1 MLITV
6 LTATYNS
13 SRFLKDALQSFVQ
26 QNHAKK
32 ELIVIDGASKDNT
45 LSVLQEFQH
54 NISQQLS
61 EPDQGIYDALNKG
74 ISLAKGDVIGIL
86 HSDDYFASNEVL
98 SQVAKLFKEDSQL
111 EAVYGDLDY
120 ISRDDTDRIIRKWIS
135 GDYQYQK
142 LKQGWMPPHPALFI
156 KKDCFTKYGNY
167 NLAYK
172 SAADYDL
179 ILRFL
184 YKHQI
189 KTNYLPQVLVN
200 MRVGGLS
207 NQSLKNRIRANQ
219 EDYQALKSNG
229 VKFPLMVSIIKPLR
243 KLGQY
248 FKFS

>member
-13 SRFLKDALQSFVQ
+13 SPFLKDALQSFAQ
-26 QNHAKK
+26 QTYAAK
-32 ELIVIDGASKDNT
+32 ELVVIDGASKDST
-45 LSVLQEFQH
+45 LSILQEYQQH
-54 NISQQLS
+54 ISKQLS

-74 ISLAKGDVIGIL
+74 LNLAQGDVIGIL
-86 HSDDYFASNEVL
+86 HSDDFFASNEVL
-98 SQVAKLFKEDSQL
+98 SQVAALFKEDNQL

-120 ISRDDTDRIIRKWIS
+120 ISRDKEDKIIRKWKS
-135 GDYQYQK
+135 GDYQFQK

-156 KKDCFTKYGNY
+156 KRDCFTKFGNY
-167 NLAYK
+167 NLSYK

-189 KTNYLPQVLVN
+189 KTSYLPQVLVK

-207 NQSLKNRIRANQ
+207 NQSIKNRIRANQ
-219 EDYQALKSNG
+219 EDYRALKSNG
-229 VKFPLMVSIIKPLR
+229 VKFPLVVSVIKPLR

>member
-1 MLITV
+1 MLISV

-13 SRFLKDALQSFVQ
+13 SLFLKDAFHSF
-26 QNHAKK
+26 AKQTYKAK
-32 ELIVIDGASKDNT
+32 ELIVIDGASKDST
-45 LSVLQEFQH
+45 LKIIQDHQTLINQF
-54 NISQQLS
+54 IS

-74 ISLAKGDVIGIL
+74 IALAKGDVIGIL
-86 HSDDYFASNEVL
+86 HSDDFFASDEVL
-98 SQVAKLFKEDSQL
+98 SKVAQLFATDPEL

-120 ISRDDTDRIIRKWIS
+120 VDRIDPNKMIRKWKS
-135 GDYQYQK
+135 GVYNFQK

-167 NLAYK
+167 NLQYR

-184 YKHQI
+184 FKHKI
-189 KTNYLPQVLVN
+189 KTAYLPQVLVK
-200 MRVGGLS
+200 MRIGGLS
-207 NQSLKNRIRANQ
+207 NQSFKNRRRANQ

-229 VKFPLMVSIIKPLR
+229 VSFPFIVSIIKPLR

-248 FKFS
+248 FKLF